1 MYKRQAI
8 RKKILTARNN
18 LTNVRLD
25 DKILSKCAE
34 LCISIGSDGLRGE
47 LTLLRT
53 LRAFTAYK
61 EKIDAELSDLK
72 EIAVHTLS
80 HRLRRDP
87 LDESSSEMRV
97 ERKINELL
105 NG

>member
-1 MYKRQAI
+1 MRDFAYLLDQTIKR
-8 RKKILTARNN
+8 R
-18 LTNVRLD
+18 VD
-25 DKILSKCAE
+25 SF
-34 LCISIGSDGLRGE
+34 
-47 LTLLRT
+47 RT

-61 EKIDAELSDLK
+61 DKIDAELSDIK